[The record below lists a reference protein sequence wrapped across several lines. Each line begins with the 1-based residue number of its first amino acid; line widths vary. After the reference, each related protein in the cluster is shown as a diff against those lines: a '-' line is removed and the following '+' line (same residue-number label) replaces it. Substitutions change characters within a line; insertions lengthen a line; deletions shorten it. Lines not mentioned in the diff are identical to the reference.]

1 MGGNQYVQARARFES
16 EHENMREALGWAFQ
30 PAGAGIDP
38 EERVVVGLRLCM
50 ALALLWHVGGY
61 FSERRRWL
69 ELAVERAGDR
79 DRPELARCLTLL
91 AATLRVAGDLDRAR
105 EHATASVDMWRR
117 MGDSSTLAM
126 ALTELAD
133 VEAERGELAAARSLY
148 EEAVGVARES
158 GDRGQLRVVL
168 GEFAILE
175 ASEGHYERSL
185 ELDTEALAIA
195 RELGDPI
202 GALTAE
208 HNMACTLR
216 EMGRID
222 DAHQQMR
229 NLVPR
234 GLEVAGPGA
243 LTALAEDYAAILAEV
258 GDHRS
263 AVRLLGAA
271 DTMRQ
276 RLGSPRHQV
285 QAAEIAG
292 PIAKTRDGTARA
304 GVGPQAYRGGTRVDD
319 RGCASRSQCRRR
331 ARTQRSGAR
340 SGWQSRASVE
350 GSQ

>member
-1 MGGNQYVQARARFES
+1 
-16 EHENMREALGWAFQ
+16 
-30 PAGAGIDP
+30 
-38 EERVVVGLRLCM
+38 
-50 ALALLWHVGGY
+50 
-61 FSERRRWL
+61 
-69 ELAVERAGDR
+69 
-79 DRPELARCLTLL
+79 
-91 AATLRVAGDLDRAR
+91 VAGDLDRAR

-117 MGDSSTLAM
+117 LGDNSTLAM

-133 VEAERGELAAARSLY
+133 VEAERGELAGARDLY
-148 EEAVGVARES
+148 EAAVGVAREC
-158 GDRGQLRVVL
+158 GDRSQLRVVL

-175 ASEGHYERSL
+175 ASEGDHEQSL
-185 ELDTEALAIA
+185 ALDAEALAIA

-216 EMGRID
+216 EMGRVD
-222 DAHQQMR
+222 DARQQMR

-258 GDHRS
+258 GDYRS

-292 PIAKTRDGTARA
+292 PVAKTRA
-304 GVGPQAYRGGTRVDD
+304 GLPGQTWRQAYEA
-319 RGCASRSQCRRR
+319 GCGSSIEAALREAS
-331 ARTQRSGAR
+331 AAEGPDHLAAAR
-340 SGWQSRASVE
+340 SGEKSGTTVE

>member
-1 MGGNQYVQARARFES
+1 LA
-16 EHENMREALGWAFQ
+16 WAFQ
-30 PAGAGIDP
+30 PARTGTDP

-50 ALALLWHVGGY
+50 ALALLWNVGGY
-61 FSERRRWL
+61 LSERRRWL
-69 ELAVERAGDR
+69 ELAVERGRDK
-79 DRPELARCLTLL
+79 DRPELARCLSLL

-105 EHATASVDMWRR
+105 EHATASVDMWQR
-117 MGDSSTLAM
+117 MGDSTILAM

-133 VEAERGELAAARSLY
+133 VESERGEVAAARSLY
-148 EEAVGVARES
+148 ETAVGVARES
-158 GDRGQLRVVL
+158 GDRGQLRVVV

-175 ASEGHYERSL
+175 GSEGHHEQAL
-185 ELDTEALAIA
+185 ELDAQALAIA

-216 EMGRID
+216 EMGRVE
-222 DAHQQMR
+222 DAHRQMR
-229 NLVPR
+229 NLLPR
-234 GLEVAGPGA
+234 GLEVAGPAA

-263 AVRLLGAA
+263 AVKLLGAA

-292 PIAKTRDGTARA
+292 PIASTRERLPEQAWS
-304 GVGPQAYRGGTRVDD
+304 QAYQAGRGSTIEAALREASAVD
-319 RGCASRSQCRRR
+319 APE
-331 ARTQRSGAR
+331 QRSGAPQR
-340 SGWQSRASVE
+340 LAE
-350 GSQ
+350 

>member
-1 MGGNQYVQARARFES
+1 
-16 EHENMREALGWAFQ
+16 
-30 PAGAGIDP
+30 
-38 EERVVVGLRLCM
+38 
-50 ALALLWHVGGY
+50 
-61 FSERRRWL
+61 
-69 ELAVERAGDR
+69 
-79 DRPELARCLTLL
+79 
-91 AATLRVAGDLDRAR
+91 
-105 EHATASVDMWRR
+105 MWRR

-175 ASEGHYERSL
+175 ASEGHHERSL
-185 ELDTEALAIA
+185 ELDAEALAIA

-202 GALTAE
+202 GGLTAE

-222 DAHQQMR
+222 EALQQMR
-229 NLVPR
+229 NLLPR

-258 GDHRS
+258 GDYPS

-276 RLGSPRHQV
+276 RLGSPRHQM

-292 PIAKTRDGTARA
+292 PIAKTRDGLPEQTWS
-304 GVGPQAYRGGTRVDD
+304 QAYQAGRESTIEAALRE
-319 RGCASRSQCRRR
+319 AS
-331 ARTQRSGAR
+331 AVEVPDQRSGGPQRLA
-340 SGWQSRASVE
+340 Q
-350 GSQ
+350 